1 MESSDFLRTNSEE
14 IKGLLVAID
23 EVAENLGIGIELLSS
38 PAATHERYLNN
49 HQVCEMLH
57 LSQRTLQDYR
67 DKGRIAFYKL
77 EGKILYK
84 LSDIEK
90 MLENN
95 YYKAWEQD

>member
-1 MESSDFLRTNSEE
+1 MESNDFINSNSEE
-14 IKGLLVAID
+14 IKELLATID
-23 EVAENLGIGIELLSS
+23 EVAENLEAGLDCLSS
-38 PAATHERYLNN
+38 SHSQERYLNN
-49 HQVCEMLH
+49 NQVCEMLH

-90 MLENN
+90 MLEDN